1 MEQEKKTNIQEII
14 IILAKLQ
21 EDINFLREHIDDITL
36 TEEDIIALK
45 EAEKDYREGRTIS
58 LEDLRNELIT
68 SQIQRH

>member
-1 MEQEKKTNIQEII
+1 MEQETKINMQEII
-14 IILAKLQ
+14 TRLTKLQ

>member
-1 MEQEKKTNIQEII
+1 MQEII
-14 IILAKLQ
+14 TRLTKLQ